1 MTGSTHDS
9 SVLQRPPFRGIP
21 VPASA
26 HLPSEPAIE
35 SGTAL
40 RELLK
45 SRARP
50 LLLVLAF
57 SLAFFVPL
65 SVALNVGG
73 LVSFPWFSAQVEKPQ
88 DLFSNPFSITV
99 QGSYLQVASVDNQA
113 VGNPVASERFLVSTW
128 FKLRRLPAPGEQL
141 ILFSKYEGNPLPT
154 NGYALALRQDEHAL
168 RPIVFWGDAA
178 THGRWYDFPAVEL
191 SSKDWFAFT
200 LSFSEDRYL
209 GLHLITT
216 DDIGNQ
222 VRLLGGYELST
233 AVIPSSSAPLILGA
247 PRDRPFRGLIGPVGI
262 FTGAALRDSRQL
274 INQMAEVP
282 FRLPEVITQTKS
294 PYIWIPDALAADAS
308 RAEGLPY
315 VVAYHEGEGVRGAR
329 RRQARNGAVASDMLS
344 EAAHS

>member
-9 SVLQRPPFRGIP
+9 SVLQRPSFRGLP
-21 VPASA
+21 VPASS
-26 HLPSEPAIE
+26 HRPSEPAGD
-35 SGTAL
+35 SRTDL
-40 RELLK
+40 RELVK

-50 LLLVLAF
+50 LLLGLAF
-57 SLAFFVPL
+57 SLAFIVPL
-65 SVALNVGG
+65 SVALSVGG
-73 LVSFPWFSAQVEKPQ
+73 LVSLPWFSTQVEKPQ
-88 DLFSNPFSITV
+88 DLFSNPFSITG
-99 QGSYLQVASVDNQA
+99 QGSYLQIASSDSQA
-113 VGNPVASERFLVSTW
+113 LGNPVASERFLVSTW

-168 RPIVFWGDAA
+168 RPMVFWGDAA

-191 SSKDWFAFT
+191 SSKDWFAFA

-216 DDIGNQ
+216 DELGNQ

-233 AVIPSSSAPLILGA
+233 TVIPSSSAPLILGA
-247 PRDRPFRGLIGPVGI
+247 PRDRSFRGLIGPIGI
-262 FTGAALRDSRQL
+262 FTGNALSDSRQV
-274 INQMAEVP
+274 INQIAEVP
-282 FRLPEVITQTKS
+282 FQLPEIITQSSS
-294 PYIWIPDALAADAS
+294 PYIWVPDALASDEP

-315 VVAYHEGEGVRGAR
+315 VVAFHEGEGVRGAR
-329 RRQARNGAVASDMLS
+329 RRQARNGVPASDMLS